1 MEIGLSHRGTQ
12 AEDVPEQGAGKYIW
26 TYERRGKR
34 SGLEHIKR
42 SSTISHF
49 AKYYSD
55 DQTKKG
61 WAGHVARM
69 LDRRG
74 ACRVLVWRPDG
85 QKPLGRSGR
94 KWENNV
100 KNRSQLSGMASYGLD
115 TSASDKGNLAGAC
128 RYCNFLTN

>member
-1 MEIGLSHRGTQ
+1 VRSDRLRQQYTEQQFCLLFSTEVEIGLSHRGTQ

-69 LDRRG
+69 
-74 ACRVLVWRPDG
+74 
-85 QKPLGRSGR
+85 
-94 KWENNV
+94 
-100 KNRSQLSGMASYGLD
+100 
-115 TSASDKGNLAGAC
+115 
-128 RYCNFLTN
+128 